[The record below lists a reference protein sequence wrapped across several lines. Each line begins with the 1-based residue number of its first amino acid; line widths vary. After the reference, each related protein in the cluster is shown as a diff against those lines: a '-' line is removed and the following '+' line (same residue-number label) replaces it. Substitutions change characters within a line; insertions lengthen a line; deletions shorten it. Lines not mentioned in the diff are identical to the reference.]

1 MLKFGSATRKY
12 ARLTW
17 FVICLCASAS
27 LVQPRDSEVMAK
39 EAHDRE
45 MEQLRQEIQQCKDFI
60 HTQQQLLQVS
70 MANTRRLAPVG
81 QRLVEESTI

>member
-1 MLKFGSATRKY
+1 M
-12 ARLTW
+12 
-17 FVICLCASAS
+17 
-27 LVQPRDSEVMAK
+27 VQPRDSEVMAK